1 MPLAGRSRDDVRA
14 SLLLKWPL
22 VVVAISALLNAPR
35 AAMRSDIVLMTFF
48 TAFKYRPIVLKGSEK
63 AAFWPVL
70 NSRKNLAQ
78 RPSSETTE
86 RIFNNGGVL
95 IFIPDKTSTRVGSS
109 TTGAGF

>member
-1 MPLAGRSRDDVRA
+1 VPLAGRSRDDVRA

-35 AAMRSDIVLMTFF
+35 AAIRSDIVLMTFF

-78 RPSSETTE
+78 RPSSETN
-86 RIFNNGGVL
+86 RAHL
-95 IFIPDKTSTRVGSS
+95 QQRR
-109 TTGAGF
+109 GADLHSRQNVNSGR